1 MTALGYDRGAMKTLL
16 HLARRI
22 PHGEAVLPYLLA
34 ALVLLMFVAS
44 PLADVGILNRPLLGI
59 MMIVVVLAGLF
70 ALGGRG
76 HFAPPVIGL
85 GLLLLV
91 LQALVIFITERW
103 FDLLAELT
111 GTLFFLLLSLVLLLS
126 VFAPGRIT
134 VDRVLG
140 AIAVYL
146 LIAMFFAE
154 SFDFVGR
161 FATDAFTMGPQPTP
175 YTTPG
180 ARFFY
185 LSVIS
190 LTSVGF
196 GDMAPVHPFA
206 RSLVMLEAILGQIY
220 TTVILAW
227 MVSLAVRD
235 YRGS

>member
-1 MTALGYDRGAMKTLL
+1 
-16 HLARRI
+16 
-22 PHGEAVLPYLLA
+22 
-34 ALVLLMFVAS
+34 
-44 PLADVGILNRPLLGI
+44 
-59 MMIVVVLAGLF
+59 MIVVILAGLF
-70 ALGGRG
+70 ALCGRG
-76 HFAPPVIGL
+76 PFSAAVIGL
-85 GLLLLV
+85 GVVLFV
-91 LQALVIFITERW
+91 LQVLVIFITESW
-103 FDLLAELT
+103 FDFLTEFVGIFFFMSLCLA
-111 GTLFFLLLSLVLLLS
+111 LLLS

-134 VDRVLG
+134 MNRVLD

-146 LIAMFFAE
+146 LLAMFFAE
-154 SFDFVGR
+154 SFDIVDR
-161 FATDAFTMGPQPTP
+161 FTEGHAFIMGQQPTP

-196 GDMAPVHPFA
+196 RDMAPVHPFA

-235 YRGS
+235 DRGT

>member
-1 MTALGYDRGAMKTLL
+1 MKWPLE
-16 HLARRI
+16 LARRM
-22 PHGEAVLPYLLA
+22 PHGETVLPYLLA
-34 ALVLLMFVAS
+34 ALVVLMFVAS
-44 PLADVGILNRPLLGI
+44 PLADVGVLNRPLIGA
-59 MMIVVVLAGLF
+59 MMIVVILAGLF

-76 HFAPPVIGL
+76 PFAPAVIAL
-85 GLLLLV
+85 GVVLLA
-91 LQALVIFITERW
+91 LQTLVIFITDRW
-103 FDLLAELT
+103 FDFLAEFV
-111 GTLFFLLLSLVLLLS
+111 GVLFFMSLCLVLLLS

-134 VDRVLG
+134 MNRVLG
-140 AIAVYL
+140 AIAAYL
-146 LIAMFFAE
+146 LLAMFFAE
-154 SFDFVGR
+154 SFDIVDR
-161 FATDAFTMGPQPTP
+161 FTEGDAFVMGQQPTP

-227 MVSLAVRD
+227 MVSLAVRGHRD
-235 YRGS
+235 N

>member
-1 MTALGYDRGAMKTLL
+1 MKRSFE
-16 HLARRI
+16 LARRM
-22 PHGEAVLPYLLA
+22 PHGDTVLPYLLA
-34 ALVLLMFVAS
+34 ALVVLMFIAS
-44 PLADVGILNRPLLGI
+44 PLADIGVLNRPLIGT
-59 MMIVVVLAGLF
+59 MMIIVILAGLF

-76 HFAPPVIGL
+76 PFAAAVIAL
-85 GLLLLV
+85 GLV
-91 LQALVIFITERW
+91 LFILQVLVIFITESW
-103 FDLLAELT
+103 FDFLT
-111 GTLFFLLLSLVLLLS
+111 EFAGVLFFVSLCLVLLLS

-134 VDRVLG
+134 MNRVLG

-146 LIAMFFAE
+146 LLAMFFAE
-154 SFDFVGR
+154 SFDIVDR
-161 FATDAFTMGPQPTP
+161 FTQGDAFIMGQQPTP

-206 RSLVMLEAILGQIY
+206 RSLVMLEAVVGQIY

-227 MVSLAVRD
+227 MVSLAVRSD
-235 YRGS
+235 RGH

>member
-1 MTALGYDRGAMKTLL
+1 M
-16 HLARRI
+16 
-22 PHGEAVLPYLLA
+22 PHGETVLPYLLA
-34 ALVLLMFVAS
+34 ALIVLMFVAS
-44 PLADVGILNRPLLGI
+44 PLADIGVLNRPLIGT

-76 HFAPPVIGL
+76 PFAAAVIVL
-85 GLLLLV
+85 GVVLLV
-91 LQALVIFITERW
+91 LQVLVIFITESW
-103 FDLLAELT
+103 FDFLAEFT
-111 GTLFFLLLSLVLLLS
+111 GVLFFLSLCLVLLLS
-126 VFAPGRIT
+126 VFAPGRISMH
-134 VDRVLG
+134 RVLG

-146 LIAMFFAE
+146 LLAMFFAE
-154 SFDFVGR
+154 SFDIIDR
-161 FATDAFTMGPQPTP
+161 FTEGDAFIMGQQPTP

-235 YRGS
+235 ARGT

>member
-1 MTALGYDRGAMKTLL
+1 MKRSFE
-16 HLARRI
+16 LARRM
-22 PHGEAVLPYLLA
+22 PHGETVLPYLLA
-34 ALVLLMFVAS
+34 ALVVLMFIAS
-44 PLADVGILNRPLLGI
+44 PLADIGVLNRPLIGT
-59 MMIVVVLAGLF
+59 MMIVVILAGLF

-76 HFAPPVIGL
+76 PFAAAVIGL
-85 GLLLLV
+85 GVVLFV
-91 LQALVIFITERW
+91 LQVLVIFITESW
-103 FDLLAELT
+103 FDFLT
-111 GTLFFLLLSLVLLLS
+111 EFAGVFFFVSLCFELLLS

-134 VDRVLG
+134 MNRVLG

-146 LIAMFFAE
+146 LLAMFFAE
-154 SFDFVGR
+154 SFDIVDR
-161 FATDAFTMGPQPTP
+161 FTEGDAFIMGQQPTP

-227 MVSLAVRD
+227 MVSLAVRGD
-235 YRGS
+235 RSS

>member
-1 MTALGYDRGAMKTLL
+1 MKRSFE
-16 HLARRI
+16 LARRI
-22 PHGEAVLPYLLA
+22 PHGETVLPYLLA
-34 ALVLLMFVAS
+34 ALIVLMFVAS
-44 PLADVGILNRPLLGI
+44 PLADIGLLNRPLIGT
-59 MMIVVVLAGLF
+59 MMIVVILAGLF

-76 HFAPPVIGL
+76 PFAAAVIAL
-85 GLLLLV
+85 GVVLLV
-91 LQALVIFITERW
+91 LQVLVIFITESW
-103 FDLLAELT
+103 FDFLAEFA
-111 GTLFFLLLSLVLLLS
+111 GVLFFISLCLVLLLS

-134 VDRVLG
+134 INRVLG

-146 LIAMFFAE
+146 LLAMFFAE
-154 SFDFVGR
+154 SFDIVDR
-161 FATDAFTMGPQPTP
+161 FTEGDAFIMGQQPTP
-175 YTTPG
+175 YTAPG

-227 MVSLAVRD
+227 MVSLAVRGD
-235 YRGS
+235 RGT

>member
-1 MTALGYDRGAMKTLL
+1 M
-16 HLARRI
+16 
-22 PHGEAVLPYLLA
+22 PHGETVLPYLLA
-34 ALVLLMFVAS
+34 ALIVLMFVAS
-44 PLADVGILNRPLLGI
+44 PLADIGVLNRPLIGT
-59 MMIVVVLAGLF
+59 MMVVVILAGLF

-76 HFAPPVIGL
+76 PFAAAVIAL
-85 GLLLLV
+85 GVVLLV
-91 LQALVIFITERW
+91 LQVLVIFITESW
-103 FDLLAELT
+103 FDFLAEFA
-111 GTLFFLLLSLVLLLS
+111 GVLFFMSLCLVLLLS

-134 VDRVLG
+134 INRVLG

-146 LIAMFFAE
+146 LLAMFFAE
-154 SFDFVGR
+154 SFDIVDR
-161 FATDAFTMGPQPTP
+161 FTEGDAFIMGQQPTP

-235 YRGS
+235 NRGT

>member
-1 MTALGYDRGAMKTLL
+1 MKRPFE
-16 HLARRI
+16 LARWM
-22 PHGEAVLPYLLA
+22 PHGETVLPYLLA
-34 ALVLLMFVAS
+34 ALVALIFIAS
-44 PLADVGILNRPLLGI
+44 PLADIGVLNRPLIGT
-59 MMIVVVLAGLF
+59 MMIVVILAGLF

-76 HFAPPVIGL
+76 PFAAAVIGL
-85 GLLLLV
+85 GVVLFV
-91 LQALVIFITERW
+91 LQVLVIFITVSW
-103 FDLLAELT
+103 FDFLT
-111 GTLFFLLLSLVLLLS
+111 EFVGLFFFMSLCLVLLLS

-134 VDRVLG
+134 MNRVLG

-146 LIAMFFAE
+146 LLAMFFAE
-154 SFDFVGR
+154 SFDIIDR
-161 FATDAFTMGPQPTP
+161 FTEGDAFIMGQQPTP

-235 YRGS
+235 DRSA

>member
-1 MTALGYDRGAMKTLL
+1 MKRLL
-16 HLARRI
+16 ELSRRM
-22 PHGEAVLPYLLA
+22 PHGETVLPYLLA
-34 ALVLLMFVAS
+34 ALIVLMFVAS
-44 PLADVGILNRPLLGI
+44 PLADLGVLNRPLIGA
-59 MMIVVVLAGLF
+59 MMIVVVVAGLF

-76 HFAPPVIGL
+76 PFAAAVIGL
-85 GLLLLV
+85 GGVLLV
-91 LQALVIFITERW
+91 LQALVIVITETW
-103 FDLLAELT
+103 FDFLAEFT
-111 GTLFFLLLSLVLLLS
+111 GVLFFLSLCLVLLLS
-126 VFAPGRIT
+126 VFAPGRISMH
-134 VDRVLG
+134 RVLG

-146 LIAMFFAE
+146 LLAMFFAE
-154 SFDFVGR
+154 SFDIVDR
-161 FATDAFTMGPQPTP
+161 FTHGDAFIMGQQPTP

-196 GDMAPVHPFA
+196 GDMAPVHPVA

-235 YRGS
+235 ARST

>member
-1 MTALGYDRGAMKTLL
+1 MKRSSE
-16 HLARRI
+16 LARRM
-22 PHGEAVLPYLLA
+22 PHGETVLPYLLA
-34 ALVLLMFVAS
+34 ALIVLMFVAS
-44 PLADVGILNRPLLGI
+44 PLADIGVLNRPLIGS

-76 HFAPPVIGL
+76 PFAAAVVAL
-85 GLLLLV
+85 GVALLI
-91 LQALVIFITERW
+91 LQVSVIFITASW
-103 FDLLAELT
+103 FDFIAEFT
-111 GTLFFLLLSLVLLLS
+111 GVLFFMSLCLVLLLS
-126 VFAPGRIT
+126 VFAPGPIT
-134 VDRVLG
+134 ANRVLG

-146 LIAMFFAE
+146 LMALFFAE
-154 SFDFVGR
+154 SFDIIDR
-161 FATDAFTMGPQPTP
+161 FTEGDAFIMGQQPTP

-206 RSLVMLEAILGQIY
+206 RSLVMLEAIVGQIY

-227 MVSLAVRD
+227 MVSLAVRSD
-235 YRGS
+235 RGH

>member
-1 MTALGYDRGAMKTLL
+1 MKRSFE
-16 HLARRI
+16 LARRM
-22 PHGEAVLPYLLA
+22 PHGETVLPYLLA
-34 ALVLLMFVAS
+34 ALIVLMFVAS
-44 PLADVGILNRPLLGI
+44 PLADIGVLNRPLIGT
-59 MMIVVVLAGLF
+59 MMIVVILAGLF

-76 HFAPPVIGL
+76 SFAVVVIAL
-85 GLLLLV
+85 GVVLLV
-91 LQALVIFITERW
+91 LQVLVIFITERW
-103 FDLLAELT
+103 FDFLAEFA
-111 GTLFFLLLSLVLLLS
+111 GVLFFMSLCLVLLLS

-134 VDRVLG
+134 MNRVLG

-146 LIAMFFAE
+146 LLAMFFAE
-154 SFDFVGR
+154 SFDIVDR
-161 FATDAFTMGPQPTP
+161 FTEGDAFIMGQQPTP

-235 YRGS
+235 ARGT

>member
-1 MTALGYDRGAMKTLL
+1 M
-16 HLARRI
+16 
-22 PHGEAVLPYLLA
+22 PHGDTVLPYLLA
-34 ALVLLMFVAS
+34 ALVVLMFIAS
-44 PLADVGILNRPLLGI
+44 PLADIGVLNRPLIGT
-59 MMIVVVLAGLF
+59 MMIIVILAGLF

-76 HFAPPVIGL
+76 PFAAAVIAL
-85 GLLLLV
+85 GLV
-91 LQALVIFITERW
+91 LFILQVLVIFITESW
-103 FDLLAELT
+103 FDFLT
-111 GTLFFLLLSLVLLLS
+111 EFAGVLFFVSLCLVLLLS

-134 VDRVLG
+134 MNRVLG

-146 LIAMFFAE
+146 LLAMFFAE
-154 SFDFVGR
+154 SFDIVDR
-161 FATDAFTMGPQPTP
+161 FTQGDAFIMGQQPTP

-206 RSLVMLEAILGQIY
+206 RSLVMLEAVVGQIY

-227 MVSLAVRD
+227 MVSLAVRSD
-235 YRGS
+235 RGH

>member
-1 MTALGYDRGAMKTLL
+1 MKRSFE
-16 HLARRI
+16 LARRM
-22 PHGEAVLPYLLA
+22 PHGETVLPYLLA
-34 ALVLLMFVAS
+34 ALIVLMFVAS
-44 PLADVGILNRPLLGI
+44 PLADIGVLNRPLIGT

-76 HFAPPVIGL
+76 HFAKPVIAL
-85 GLLLLV
+85 GVVFFV
-91 LQALVIFITERW
+91 LQVLVIFITESW
-103 FDLLAELT
+103 FDFLAEFV
-111 GTLFFLLLSLVLLLS
+111 GVLFFMSLCVVLLMS

-134 VDRVLG
+134 MNRVLG

-146 LIAMFFAE
+146 LFAMFFAE
-154 SFDFVGR
+154 SFDIVDR
-161 FATDAFTMGPQPTP
+161 FTEGDAFIMGQQPTP

-206 RSLVMLEAILGQIY
+206 RSLVMLEAVLGQIY

-227 MVSLAVRD
+227 MVSLAVRGD
-235 YRGS
+235 RGH